1 MLKRVEIKYFRSCQ
15 NVVLDNLGRVIVLAG
30 RNAAGKTNILRA
42 IEWLASVATSAALP
56 KGGVE
61 SGNVL
66 LDVLIGDSIYHYSL
80 KVELRQSPSR
90 EGPLAALT
98 EELSVEGVDGA
109 LTAIFGRKNEE
120 VNLSQTESKIGIGM
134 AAPCMPALLSLL
146 PADVPILA
154 SIRPFISFLARIRY
168 YPLLDSPN
176 LDKYPISKA
185 EYDEW
190 LARYNSTGDP
200 GEEVSPRL
208 VHAFLTNT
216 AQLDELRS
224 LLGPNGLGLLDEI
237 LIHEAAVPTK
247 SEDHKEQTEKW
258 YWFYFQPSL
267 QAVRGRRFL
276 IPFENLSAGTRRVF
290 RILVSLIFDQATV
303 MLLEHPEDGIHRGL
317 LGKLIDVLQTY
328 SIQSQLIISSHSS
341 VVFNMLHPG
350 SVRLVTSWEGNTRV
364 RPLTPDELTLAG
376 RFLEEDG
383 AFSDFLESVSED

>member
-134 AAPCMPALLSLL
+134 AAPCMPAPPVAPPSRRSDPGVDQAIHLVSRSHSIL
-146 PADVPILA
+146 P
-154 SIRPFISFLARIRY
+154 LAR
-168 YPLLDSPN
+168 
-176 LDKYPISKA
+176 
-185 EYDEW
+185 
-190 LARYNSTGDP
+190 LAQ
-200 GEEVSPRL
+200 PR
-208 VHAFLTNT
+208 
-216 AQLDELRS
+216 
-224 LLGPNGLGLLDEI
+224 
-237 LIHEAAVPTK
+237 
-247 SEDHKEQTEKW
+247 
-258 YWFYFQPSL
+258 
-267 QAVRGRRFL
+267 
-276 IPFENLSAGTRRVF
+276 
-290 RILVSLIFDQATV
+290 
-303 MLLEHPEDGIHRGL
+303 
-317 LGKLIDVLQTY
+317 
-328 SIQSQLIISSHSS
+328 
-341 VVFNMLHPG
+341 
-350 SVRLVTSWEGNTRV
+350 
-364 RPLTPDELTLAG
+364 
-376 RFLEEDG
+376 
-383 AFSDFLESVSED
+383 